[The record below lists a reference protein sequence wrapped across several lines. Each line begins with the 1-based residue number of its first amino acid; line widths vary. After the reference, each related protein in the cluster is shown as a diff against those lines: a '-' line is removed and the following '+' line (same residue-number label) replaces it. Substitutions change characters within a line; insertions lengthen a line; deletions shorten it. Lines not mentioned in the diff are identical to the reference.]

1 MITVAAVN
9 PSVDR
14 LLRVHRLRPGSIHR
28 PLEAVSVPGGKGL
41 NVARVAHALGAE
53 VQVVGIAAGGAGRWV
68 TDALERAG
76 VPARWVWA
84 GGETR
89 TCTSIAQDDG
99 AAGGGGELT
108 EFYESGPS
116 ISTQTWREYADL
128 VGSVAGGSR
137 WLVVSGSFPPGLG
150 AAELSDLLRATAGD
164 TAVDVSGEP
173 LAAATGPVD
182 LVKLNAAETVELLGR
197 EPVRDDR
204 DLPVLAR
211 ALRDRWGGST
221 VAVVTGGRRGAVLSA
236 PEGRPVWAG
245 VPVTGHFAVG
255 SGDAFLAGL
264 LTARQSGSTW
274 EDALRLATAA
284 AAANAEVPGA
294 GRVAVQRV
302 RELVPLVEMEEVRT

>member
-68 TDALERAG
+68 TDALERSG
-76 VPARWVWA
+76 VPARWIWTD
-84 GGETR
+84 GETR
-89 TCTSIAQDDG
+89 TCTSIAEDDG
-99 AAGGGGELT
+99 ADDGAGELT

-116 ISTQTWREYADL
+116 ISTQTWREYAAL
-128 VGSVAGGSR
+128 VGSAASR
-137 WLVVSGSFPPGLG
+137 SGWLVVSGSFPPGLG
-150 AAELSDLLRATAGD
+150 AAELTDLLRAAGH
-164 TAVDVSGEP
+164 TAVDVSGAP

-182 LVKLNAAETVELLGR
+182 LVKLNAAETLELLGR
-197 EPVRDDR
+197 AAVRDDR
-204 DLPVLAR
+204 DLPGLAR
-211 ALRDRWGGST
+211 ALRRRWGGST

-236 PEGRPVWAG
+236 PEGPPVWAR
-245 VPVTGHFAVG
+245 VPVTGRFAVG

-264 LTARQSGSTW
+264 LTARQSESTW

-284 AAANAEVPGA
+284 AAANAETPGA
-294 GRVAVQRV
+294 GAVAAQRV
-302 RELVPLVEMEEVRT
+302 RELVPLVEMEEVRS

>member
-68 TDALERAG
+68 SDALERAG

-89 TCTSIAQDDG
+89 TCTSIAEDDG
-99 AAGGGGELT
+99 AGELT

-128 VGSVAGGSR
+128 VRSVAGGGR

-173 LAAATGPVD
+173 LAAVTDPVD

-197 EPVRDDR
+197 GAVRDDR
-204 DLPVLAR
+204 GLPELAR
-211 ALRDRWGGST
+211 ALRGRWGGST

-236 PEGRPVWAG
+236 PERPPVWAG
-245 VPVTGHFAVG
+245 VPVTGRFAVG

-274 EDALRLATAA
+274 EDALRLAAAA
-284 AAANAEVPGA
+284 AAANAETPGA
-294 GRVAVQRV
+294 GTVAVQRV